1 MFYKNA
7 RIFTSDFRF
16 VTGAFEVKSG
26 RFSQVLPKDVPADAI
41 DLNGATVIPG
51 LVEVHSHG
59 NSGFDF
65 SDGDY
70 EGLKKM
76 AQYYAHRGVTSFA
89 PASMTLPY
97 EVLEK
102 AFVNALRLADECP
115 ANSARIMAAA
125 SPDLPSGSRRRWPRR
140 SPDGR
145 RWRNPC

>member
-102 AFVNALRLADECP
+102 AFVNALRWRTSVRPTAP
-115 ANSARIMAAA
+115 GSWASRWKAPSSPIRSVVPRI
-125 SPDLPSGSRRRWPRR
+125 LTT
-140 SPDGR
+140 
-145 RWRNPC
+145 